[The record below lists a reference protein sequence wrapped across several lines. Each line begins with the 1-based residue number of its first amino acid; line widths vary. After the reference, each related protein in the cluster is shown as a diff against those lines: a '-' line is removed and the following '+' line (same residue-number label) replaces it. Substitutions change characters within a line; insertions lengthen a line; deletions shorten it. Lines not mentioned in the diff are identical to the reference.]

1 MGGAGVSDFVLRE
14 GLAVGVALVILAGLT
29 YVLSRPRIQQ
39 SQRYQAMV
47 VPMANIMDVGFLVLA
62 PAIVLLAGYGAPLVM
77 LGICLLAIATG
88 FAISYNIR
96 HQEPIEGTSDPVNKV
111 DTVSR
116 WALYVASV
124 VNIAYYTLLLFTLA
138 LWPLGLY
145 TETRLAVLGVVFL
158 AVLMA
163 VGWFGGLQWLNK
175 LGYRTTAFNLAAVV
189 AVVSAI
195 IIWNGLVALAGEWTL
210 PDRTFSMDGT
220 DFRKI
225 LGLFAI
231 VQGFEA
237 ARYIGS
243 RFSAD
248 LRISGMRSA
257 QYISSIVFVLLLLS
271 SLFLFANVET
281 EFDGTSIFV
290 ISDVVGDLL
299 PWLIL
304 LAALGSQLSAI
315 VNATMSRSDMLVSL
329 RVPRRLTFALL
340 VVPAVVIFIMADIAQ
355 AVSLAS
361 RVFAIYFLLQAAI
374 AGILAWRKHSWG
386 AVAGFGA
393 IGTAMA
399 TIAVFSL
406 PL

>member
-1 MGGAGVSDFVLRE
+1 LSDFVLRE
-14 GLAVGVALVILAGLT
+14 GLAVGCALLILAGLT
-29 YVLSRPRIQQ
+29 YLLSRSRVQQ

-62 PAIVLLAGYGAPLVM
+62 PAIVLLAGYAAPLVM
-77 LGICLLAIATG
+77 LGICLLAMATG

-96 HQEPIEGTSDPVNKV
+96 HQEPLEGTSDPVNKV

-116 WALYVASV
+116 WALYAASV

-138 LWPLGLY
+138 LWPLGFY

-158 AVLMA
+158 ALLLA

-195 IIWNGLVALAGEWTL
+195 VIWNGLVALAGEWTL
-210 PDRTFSMDGT
+210 PERPFSMDGN
-220 DFRKI
+220 DFRKV

-248 LRISGMRSA
+248 LRISGMRAA
-257 QYISSIVFVLLLLS
+257 QYISTVVFVVLLAS
-271 SLFLFANVET
+271 SIFLFANTET
-281 EFDGTSIFV
+281 EFDGTAIFKV
-290 ISDVVGDLL
+290 SDVVGDLL

-329 RVPRRLTFALL
+329 RVPRRFTFVLL
-340 VVPAVVIFIMADIAQ
+340 VAPAVVIFIMADIAQ

-361 RVFAIYFLLQAAI
+361 RVFAAYFLLQALI
-374 AGILAWRKHSWG
+374 AGVLAWRKRSWA
-386 AVAGFGA
+386 AVTAFVA
-393 IGTAMA
+393 IGAAMA